1 VGTNNLHTVSL
12 DWITPDAERIV
23 ASHARVSTKNP
34 YRDESVRLLR
44 YCIKHGHWSVFEQ
57 VCASFEIITTRAI
70 SPQILRH
77 RSFTFQE
84 ASQRYCDPLDVL
96 EGVVEDVP
104 YFDLRAQDLKNRQN
118 STTFEDQSLIER
130 TFRDRILGL
139 FEQSQEL
146 YKDLLQ
152 AGVAKECAR
161 NVLLM
166 CVPTRLH
173 MMGTLRSWVFYV
185 GLRAAPGTQTE
196 HRMIAQQVGNIL
208 GSEAPIIREAILDSL
223 TDGKNSALEGWRYI

>member
-1 VGTNNLHTVSL
+1 
-12 DWITPDAERIV
+12 
-23 ASHARVSTKNP
+23 
-34 YRDESVRLLR
+34 
-44 YCIKHGHWSVFEQ
+44 VFEQ
-57 VCASFEIITTRAI
+57 VCASFEIVTTRAI

-96 EGVVEDVP
+96 EGVVEEVP

-118 STTFEDQSLIER
+118 SVTFEDQSLIER

-146 YKDLLQ
+146 YNDMLQ

-173 MMGTLRSWVFYV
+173 MMGTLRSWIFYV
-185 GLRAAPGTQTE
+185 GLRAAPGTQAE
-196 HRMIAQQVGNIL
+196 HRTIAQQVGAVL
-208 GSEAPIIREAILDSL
+208 GSQAPIIREAILDSL
-223 TDGKNSALEGWRYI
+223 TDGKNGALEGWRYI

>member
-1 VGTNNLHTVSL
+1 MGTNNLHTVSL

-23 ASHARVSTKNP
+23 ASHARVSTKDP
-34 YRDESVRLLR
+34 YREEFVRLLK
-44 YCIKHGHWSVFEQ
+44 YCIKQGHWSVFEQ
-57 VCASFEIITTRAI
+57 VCASFEIVTTRAI

-77 RSFTFQE
+77 KSFSFQE

-96 EGVVEDVP
+96 DNVIEDVP

-173 MMGTLRSWVFYV
+173 MMGTLRSWIFYV

-196 HRMIAQQVGNIL
+196 HRMIAQHVGNIL